1 MGSLKL
7 VVVTAILYLSV
18 STSAPV
24 LGKKVPNLPEETN
37 TSKDNND
44 KFETLPKLQG
54 SSETKSRTLL
64 DDNLMNVTEEDD
76 EDLAVEGSGEDQL
89 AKDKKESN
97 LDENDDYLD
106 DDDYYDDEEEE
117 DDEDIY
123 DDEDEDYSGDYADDD
138 EDYDYDDEDY
148 EEEED
153 YLNKGIDDLKRKK
166 ESSWVRNDKNRLERK
181 KENVVTPKP
190 KSKETNDED
199 LHFADDDITEGDLN
213 LSEDEEKSKI
223 DEKNNGIL
231 YEYYNEFFKEDEE
244 DYEEEDLHP
253 PVGNFHPKDQRTG
266 GPSRKE
272 KTIPSSIPAYLANLT
287 TSHILLMA
295 ASAIISF
302 ILFTIAFIVCCHQR
316 RQRTFQKKKCA
327 SFVIDSNYLVKTSQ
341 KSHHPSNFVTS
352 SSTSIV
358 KSYQRVPTS
367 TKEFLSSDST
377 TTSCSGIE
385 NPHHSPDFTEAG
397 SSETKKPLLP

>member
-1 MGSLKL
+1 M
-7 VVVTAILYLSV
+7 
-18 STSAPV
+18 
-24 LGKKVPNLPEETN
+24 
-37 TSKDNND
+37 
-44 KFETLPKLQG
+44 
-54 SSETKSRTLL
+54 
-64 DDNLMNVTEEDD
+64 
-76 EDLAVEGSGEDQL
+76 
-89 AKDKKESN
+89 
-97 LDENDDYLD
+97 
-106 DDDYYDDEEEE
+106 
-117 DDEDIY
+117 
-123 DDEDEDYSGDYADDD
+123 
-138 EDYDYDDEDY
+138 
-148 EEEED
+148 
-153 YLNKGIDDLKRKK
+153 DDLKKKK
-166 ESSWVRNDKNRLERK
+166 ESSWVRNEKNRLERK

-316 RQRTFQKKKCA
+316 RQRTFQKKK
-327 SFVIDSNYLVKTSQ
+327 VIKRYNSNKERRVLKKTLI
-341 KSHHPSNFVTS
+341 F
-352 SSTSIV
+352 
-358 KSYQRVPTS
+358 
-367 TKEFLSSDST
+367 
-377 TTSCSGIE
+377 
-385 NPHHSPDFTEAG
+385 
-397 SSETKKPLLP
+397 

>member
-1 MGSLKL
+1 LK
-7 VVVTAILYLSV
+7 
-18 STSAPV
+18 
-24 LGKKVPNLPEETN
+24 K
-37 TSKDNND
+37 
-44 KFETLPKLQG
+44 
-54 SSETKSRTLL
+54 
-64 DDNLMNVTEEDD
+64 
-76 EDLAVEGSGEDQL
+76 
-89 AKDKKESN
+89 
-97 LDENDDYLD
+97 
-106 DDDYYDDEEEE
+106 
-117 DDEDIY
+117 
-123 DDEDEDYSGDYADDD
+123 
-138 EDYDYDDEDY
+138 
-148 EEEED
+148 
-153 YLNKGIDDLKRKK
+153 KK

-213 LSEDEEKSKI
+213 LSEDEEKNRL

-316 RQRTFQKKKCA
+316 RQRTFQKKK
-327 SFVIDSNYLVKTSQ
+327 
-341 KSHHPSNFVTS
+341 VT
-352 SSTSIV
+352 
-358 KSYQRVPTS
+358 KQYDNN
-367 TKEFLSSDST
+367 KERFLFYEGMYANDD
-377 TTSCSGIE
+377 E
-385 NPHHSPDFTEAG
+385 NPFYFSVH
-397 SSETKKPLLP
+397 PLSLIPTIL

>member
-1 MGSLKL
+1 MGSLKF

-24 LGKKVPNLPEETN
+24 LGKKVPNLPEGTN
-37 TSKDNND
+37 TIKDNND

-64 DDNLMNVTEEDD
+64 DENLMNVKEEDD

-97 LDENDDYLD
+97 LDEDDEYLD
-106 DDDYYDDEEEE
+106 DDDYYDDDEEEH
-117 DDEDIY
+117 DEDIY
-123 DDEDEDYSGDYADDD
+123 DDEVKIFISYRFQILCGFILTLSKCDRSTLNKEILSQDEDYSGDYPDDDD

-153 YLNKGIDDLKRKK
+153 YLNKGMDDLKKKK

-231 YEYYNEFFKEDEE
+231 YEYYNEFFKEEEE

-272 KTIPSSIPAYLANLT
+272 KTTPSSIPAYLANLT

-316 RQRTFQKKKCA
+316 RQRTFQKKK
-327 SFVIDSNYLVKTSQ
+327 VIKQYDNNKE
-341 KSHHPSNFVTS
+341 
-352 SSTSIV
+352 
-358 KSYQRVPTS
+358 RVL
-367 TKEFLSSDST
+367 FILR
-377 TTSCSGIE
+377 
-385 NPHHSPDFTEAG
+385 HVWQ
-397 SSETKKPLLP
+397 